1 MATLFRGT
9 DRITVPDAVA
19 ADYEADGWSRSRAAG
34 AETDRRDSDTVQA
47 AGDAARPPRARR
59 KADR

>member
-1 MATLFRGT
+1 MAILFRGT

-19 ADYEADGWSRSRAAG
+19 ADYEADGWSRSRAG
-34 AETDRRDSDTVQA
+34 AATDRRDSDVQA
-47 AGDAARPPRARR
+47 AGDAARPHRARR

>member
-1 MATLFRGT
+1 MAILFRGT

-19 ADYEADGWSRSRAAG
+19 ADYEADGWSRSRAG

>member
-1 MATLFRGT
+1 MAILFRGT

-19 ADYEADGWSRSRAAG
+19 ADYEADGWSRSRAG
-34 AETDRRDSDTVQA
+34 AATDRRDSGTVQA
-47 AGDAARPPRARR
+47 DGDAARPPRARR